1 MNEWGSS
8 EAMQQNCQELKLV
21 REIVLM
27 KKDVKGLRQALEDI
41 L

>member
-1 MNEWGSS
+1 
-8 EAMQQNCQELKLV
+8 MQQNCQELKLV